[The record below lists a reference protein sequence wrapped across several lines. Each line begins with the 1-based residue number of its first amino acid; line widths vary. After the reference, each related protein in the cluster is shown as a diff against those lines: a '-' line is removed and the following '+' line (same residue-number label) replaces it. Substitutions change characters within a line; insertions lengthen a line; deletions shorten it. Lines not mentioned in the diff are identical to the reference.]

1 MDIWQILM
9 TPFSWL
15 LKLFCQVFDSYG
27 IALFLFTIVIKIVL
41 FPLNLKGKKGM
52 IKMNVLNAQVQE
64 IQKRCGNDKERYN
77 QEVQKFYAEN
87 NASPMGGCGW
97 SFIPLIILYPL
108 YAIIR
113 RPLKYMMW
121 LTEDAVK
128 AVASAVGWSG
138 EFTVGGSNEL
148 LLAPMLNAGNL
159 EAAKTAAAATGVSA
173 ASMFII
179 NFDFFGIDLSKVPQL
194 MFWKD
199 GLNWGSIG
207 LFLLPVISAALS
219 VVSMLVSQK
228 TNQMNKDQAPPKM
241 NLSLILMGPIMSLWI
256 GFALPAGMCIYW
268 IANSILGMVQEVICG
283 RMLRKDYEAAQKEM
297 EEQAAKAKEAEK
309 ERRRIAAEK
318 KAAAIA
324 AGKDPK
330 KAHQKKSKEPGVD
343 LSASR
348 EGLRAYARGRAY
360 DPSRYPVTSYW
371 DPNGPAKPAEEEP
384 AELTEEEKAIVA
396 QSNPE
401 LAAQA
406 EAAEKAET
414 EQKFVALG
422 EKIDIEAAP
431 SDNQLP
437 AKESEDNGDYEEA
450 YAEDD
455 EEK

>member
-27 IALFLFTIVIKIVL
+27 IALFLFTVVIKIVL
-41 FPLNLKGKKGM
+41 FPLQLKGKKSM
-52 IKMNVLNAQVQE
+52 IKMNVMNGQLQE
-64 IQKRCGNDKERYN
+64 IQKRCGNDKEKYN
-77 QEVQKFYAEN
+77 QEVQRFYAEN
-87 NASPMGGCGW
+87 NVNPMGGCGW
-97 SFIPLIILYPL
+97 QLIPIAVLYPL

-128 AVASAVGWSG
+128 AVADALGWSAKMG
-138 EFTVGGSNEL
+138 TEFTVAGSNEL
-148 LLAPMLNAGNL
+148 ILASMMNSGNL
-159 EAAKTAAAATGVSA
+159 EAAKAAVGASA
-173 ASMFII
+173 ASVFLI
-179 NFDFFGIDLSKVPQL
+179 NFDFFGIDLSQVPKL
-194 MFWKD
+194 MFWEN
-199 GLNWGSIG
+199 GWGWDSIG

-219 VVSMLVSQK
+219 VVTSLVMQK
-228 TNQMNKDQAPPKM
+228 TNQMNRDQPAPKM
-241 NLSLILMGPIMSLWI
+241 NWSIMLMSPIMSLWI

-268 IANSILGMVQEVICG
+268 IANSLLGMVQEVICG

-297 EEQAAKAKEAEK
+297 AEQAAKAKEAEK

-330 KAHQKKSKEPGVD
+330 KAHQKKNREPGVD

-360 DPSRYPVTSYW
+360 DPNRYPVTPYH
-371 DPNGPAKPAEEEP
+371 DPNGPAKPAGEEP
-384 AELTEEEKAIVA
+384 AELTEEEKEIVA

-406 EAAEKAET
+406 EAAERKAR
-414 EQKFVALG
+414 
-422 EKIDIEAAP
+422 EAEAP
-431 SDNQLP
+431 S
-437 AKESEDNGDYEEA
+437 EEGGDYEEA
-450 YAEDD
+450 YADD
-455 EEK
+455 DGGEN